1 MSLSRSAGLHFS
13 IVLMHTFTLVDS
25 YCSHGVFTVGNFFID
40 DLYLLTCFLSA
51 CICVEWLRLEM

>member
-13 IVLMHTFTLVDS
+13 IVLMRTFTLVDS

-40 DLYLLTCFLSA
+40 DLYLLVSCLPVSVLSGYA
-51 CICVEWLRLEM
+51 